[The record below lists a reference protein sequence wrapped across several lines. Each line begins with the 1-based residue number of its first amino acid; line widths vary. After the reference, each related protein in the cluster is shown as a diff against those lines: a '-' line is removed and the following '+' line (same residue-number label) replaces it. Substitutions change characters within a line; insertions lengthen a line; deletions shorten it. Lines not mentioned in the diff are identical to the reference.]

1 LKEDNLLIK
10 IWYIILLSGLIIE
23 GSNFVHQP
31 AQKMKITTKTIQKPT
46 EVNFI
51 LAQSHFIKTVED
63 VYETLIEAVP
73 GIKFGLAFC
82 ESSGPR
88 KIRTT
93 GTDEEMVKLAV
104 KNAKAVGAGHSLFI
118 FLKNA
123 YPINILNRL
132 KQVSEICHIYCA
144 TANPV
149 EVIIAQSKQGSGIIG
164 VIDGGSPLDVE
175 NEKDKK
181 ERKTFLR
188 KIGYKL

>member
-1 LKEDNLLIK
+1 
-10 IWYIILLSGLIIE
+10 
-23 GSNFVHQP
+23 
-31 AQKMKITTKTIQKPT
+31 MKIITKVIEKPADI
-46 EVNFI
+46 NFI

-63 VYETLIEAVP
+63 VHESLIEAVP

-93 GTDEEMVKLAV
+93 GTDKEMIKLAV
-104 KNAKAVGAGHSLFI
+104 KNAKEVGAGHSLFI

-149 EVIIAQSKQGSGIIG
+149 EVIISQSKQGNGILG
-164 VIDGGSPLDVE
+164 VIDGGSPLAVE
-175 NEKDKK
+175 DEKDKE

-188 KIGYKL
+188 KTGYKL

>member
-1 LKEDNLLIK
+1 
-10 IWYIILLSGLIIE
+10 
-23 GSNFVHQP
+23 
-31 AQKMKITTKTIQKPT
+31 MKITIKTIDKPA

-51 LAQSHFIKTVED
+51 LAQSHFIKTIED

-82 ESSGPR
+82 ESSGQR
-88 KIRTT
+88 KIRME
-93 GTDEEMVKLAV
+93 GTDEKMIKLAV

-149 EVIIAQSKQGSGIIG
+149 EVIVAQTKQGNGILG
-164 VIDGGSPLDVE
+164 VIDGGSPLGVE
-175 NEKDKK
+175 DKKDKE
-181 ERKTFLR
+181 ERKIFLR